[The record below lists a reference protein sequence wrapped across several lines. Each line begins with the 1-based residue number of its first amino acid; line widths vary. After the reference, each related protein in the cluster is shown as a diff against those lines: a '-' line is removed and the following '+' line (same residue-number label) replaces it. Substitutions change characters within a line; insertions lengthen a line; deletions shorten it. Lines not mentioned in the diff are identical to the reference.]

1 MRRVSWNLGNCHA
14 TVQKLLVQQVLNKSK
29 LWSWRVTYKGLHKN
43 LKLATFDV
51 ESLSRSL
58 VLQPESSRRW
68 VYATLNYTWVVTLKS
83 GKTGRCVADHADVES
98 AYGAFP
104 LNYSFTAAFLHVC
117 VCAAFAITGWVVNRN
132 NNFDRAETARV
143 KMNARLSYTVCLNFC
158 RLLCTCKRNL
168 KYCWFQSLIIC
179 QEKSCRRIVLSG
191 NRLVGEH
198 RSGKR
203 PVGKT
208 CGYRWANVDG
218 RWCRLL
224 C

>member
-68 VYATLNYTWVVTLKS
+68 VYTTLNYTWVVILKS
-83 GKTGRCVADHADVES
+83 DKDRSSRCRSRWCGVGVRRL
-98 AYGAFP
+98 P
-104 LNYSFTAAFLHVC
+104 LELQFTAAFLHVCVC

-132 NNFDRAETARV
+132 NNFDHAETARV

-158 RLLCTCKRNL
+158 RLLCVCK
-168 KYCWFQSLIIC
+168 K
-179 QEKSCRRIVLSG
+179 
-191 NRLVGEH
+191 
-198 RSGKR
+198 
-203 PVGKT
+203 P
-208 CGYRWANVDG
+208 
-218 RWCRLL
+218 
-224 C
+224 